1 MMKFPVSLLVSET
14 GVLLFM
20 IAVLIIEAEFK

>member
-1 MMKFPVSLLVSET
+1 MKLPVRLLISET

-20 IAVLIIEAEFK
+20 IAVLIIEAEFR